1 MDEKQKEQ
9 FIKLTNFLGQVLGK
23 QYEVVFHVLSK
34 EGAYIAAIA
43 NSHVSGRTL
52 ESPLSAFASEL
63 IQNKKYL
70 EKDFLCDYK
79 ALAGK
84 SKLIR
89 GSTFFIKNHD
99 KLVGILCINHDTSIM
114 RDLICKMIDLEKI
127 GDMGEILGNISFSQ
141 NDSSIETLSHSIED
155 ILVQSVDSSYLNSD
169 YQLSITQKEEIAE

>member
-141 NDSSIETLSHSIED
+141 NDS
-155 ILVQSVDSSYLNSD
+155 
-169 YQLSITQKEEIAE
+169 